1 MAYSLP
7 ELFGEDGLFVD
18 SSVTTLDG
26 RTHSGHFNGSF
37 ESAVGPLSTALAS
50 QLVAVP
56 TPPPISIAG
65 YGFDSTGLF
74 TPSQQ
79 HFGFVFSE
87 RAELI
92 GKGQLALGVSVRH
105 TQFESLDGL
114 DLGAIP
120 ATFTHDGFEAG
131 GGKNRRSDNRQCT
144 RPSTDSIHG
153 FLVLRPHGVGGPL
166 GLRAAGPDR
175 PYDHVAGVAPPT
187 GDVG

>member
-1 MAYSLP
+1 MRLTITSLALAVAVVSPTSGLAQPQVRITEPHKLAYALP
-7 ELFGEDGLFVD
+7 ELFGEHGLFVD

-26 RTHSGHFNGSF
+26 HTHSGHFNGSF

-56 TPPPISIAG
+56 TPPPVSVAG

-92 GKGQLALGVSVRH
+92 GKSQLALGFSVRAH
-105 TQFESLDGL
+105 AVRISRRPGS
-114 DLGAIP
+114 
-120 ATFTHDGFEAG
+120 G
-131 GGKNRRSDNRQCT
+131 G
-144 RPSTDSIHG
+144 DS
-153 FLVLRPHGVGGPL
+153 R
-166 GLRAAGPDR
+166 
-175 PYDHVAGVAPPT
+175 
-187 GDVG
+187 DVHA